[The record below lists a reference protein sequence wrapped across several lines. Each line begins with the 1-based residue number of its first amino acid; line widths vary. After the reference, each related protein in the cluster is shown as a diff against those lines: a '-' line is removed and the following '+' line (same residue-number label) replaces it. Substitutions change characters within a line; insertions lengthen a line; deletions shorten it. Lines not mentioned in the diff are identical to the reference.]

1 MSNGND
7 NSPKYFCFYNRLS
20 YCNINITVEDGNLSY
35 VASWGTSEDLTHDLK
50 KHPNWE
56 YVETLF
62 TSIGKANP
70 DEFKKITQLL
80 DKKSKGYKIIKDLKQ
95 QQIDKCNS
103 EIYNLEKELEFWK
116 NV

>member
-1 MSNGND
+1 
-7 NSPKYFCFYNRLS
+7 
-20 YCNINITVEDGNLSY
+20 
-35 VASWGTSEDLTHDLK
+35 
-50 KHPNWE
+50 
-56 YVETLF
+56 
-62 TSIGKANP
+62 
-70 DEFKKITQLL
+70 LL